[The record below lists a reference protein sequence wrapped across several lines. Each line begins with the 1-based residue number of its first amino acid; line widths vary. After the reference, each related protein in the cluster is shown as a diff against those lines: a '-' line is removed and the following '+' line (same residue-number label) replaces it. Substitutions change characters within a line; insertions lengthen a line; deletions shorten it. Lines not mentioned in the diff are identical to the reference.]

1 MAFHFNTNY
10 HNRIRRNVDHIIML
24 PNSEHLHSRKL
35 IMKKDRAIRIAV
47 QVLLFVI
54 FFIQMQNA
62 VIKYLGNDLYNFY
75 IVLRVPMN

>member
-1 MAFHFNTNY
+1 MT
-10 HNRIRRNVDHIIML
+10 

-35 IMKKDRAIRIAV
+35 IMKKVQAIRIAM

-62 VIKYLGNDLYNFY
+62 VMKYLGNDLYNALTKTEILKKY
-75 IVLRVPMN
+75 TL